1 MNFEIYIK
9 PEIFMKKKKKSANP
23 LFIRFAHIYGFTRQ
37 VLYSQVRFLYNIG
50 DKTCLYRKESQYYD
64 TQYYAI

>member
-1 MNFEIYIK
+1 MKKIRI